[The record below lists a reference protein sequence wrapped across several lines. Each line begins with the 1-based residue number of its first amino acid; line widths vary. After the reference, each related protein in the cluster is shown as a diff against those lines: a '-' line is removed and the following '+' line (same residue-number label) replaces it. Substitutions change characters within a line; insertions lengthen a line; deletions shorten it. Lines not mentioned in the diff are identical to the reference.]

1 MKKKKKRSAITR
13 KPLTPLSPT
22 EDRED
27 IAAME
32 SIITAMEPAP
42 FENPLKHC
50 TEAAN
55 PEFSTIATIAERA
68 YQAVLTAPENSEL
81 SGRDPVVVEKEAV
94 AASVR
99 ATDYL
104 KDPSDLDRL
113 LPRMRLG

>member
-1 MKKKKKRSAITR
+1 
-13 KPLTPLSPT
+13 
-22 EDRED
+22 
-27 IAAME
+27 ME

-55 PEFSTIATIAERA
+55 PEFSTIAERA
-68 YQAVLTAPENSEL
+68 YQEVLTAPENLEL
-81 SGRDPVVVEKEAV
+81 SGCDPVEVEKEAI